1 MVKELA
7 RLNSTN
13 IVFLGNKNVLPLV
26 RRFIELKAY
35 STMSTLMCGPSR
47 VPSKGGANYF
57 VTFIA
62 DFCQKVWVYMLKH
75 KSEVSGSSNNGRC
88 SLKIKRMRTD
98 NGMKFCSYQFDEF
111 FRDEGIARHRTVRH
125 TITKWCI

>member
-1 MVKELA
+1 MSQKGLELLSKRGLLCGQSISKVKFYKHCVL
-7 RLNSTN
+7 R
-13 IVFLGNKNVLPLV
+13 KQNVLPLV

-35 STMSTLMCGPSR
+35 STMSTLICGPSR

-98 NGMKFCSYQFDEF
+98 NGMTFCSY
-111 FRDEGIARHRTVRH
+111 
-125 TITKWCI
+125 